1 MLKSRFIFILLCA
14 AAVCLAP
21 ALPARAAEAWLEG
34 LSRSMAAEIDNT
46 FANKISIEGKKPVSA
61 GLYRFKDL
69 SGRFETEAPVLRRL
83 VHGALAKNGR
93 FALVNL
99 DAMDSAF
106 DSLYPFRTLDELNQE
121 QLQQYAQKAG
131 VDYVFSAKI
140 VTQDSRPVVQLFI
153 YNVRKGVLLFTPM
166 FPVNVTAPAPDPPP
180 VAPVVPAPATAT
192 ATVTAT
198 ATKPVPANPVSP
210 ATATA
215 EIAPATGARAFFNI
229 QRGKFYYVQGVL
241 PDSPIVDF
249 EPVDLDPDP
258 APEIAFLNTDSMV
271 IVKLQ
276 DATAT
281 EFWSNQYRKSFPRRG
296 LAGTL
301 WFRRS
306 GNKPLLYV
314 SMNTFPRSIVYLW
327 SDENKTL
334 DKLDN
339 VDRYIAHLD
348 DASGKRLVSEYGK
361 GVISFSGKQ
370 TRLVAAGGAM
380 ESDAAFP
387 APVDYYSS
395 CILRASDTSNELT
408 VTALVDEYGSIKVY
422 QGNSKLLADTENKF
436 GSTLDCWNNPR
447 TKSLYILGSTE
458 KSQDDRIVI
467 FRLVKKASGEY
478 DIAKQW
484 VSDAVSGAVT
494 RAKFLDL
501 DGDRLPEVLA
511 VEESA
516 EGKFRFFY
524 TAPAWPEEEY

>member
-1 MLKSRFIFILLCA
+1 MLKSRLVFALVCA
-14 AAVCLAP
+14 AALCLAP
-21 ALPARAAEAWLEG
+21 VRPARAAQAWLEG
-34 LSRSMAAEIDNT
+34 LSRSMAGEIDNT
-46 FANKISIEGKKPVSA
+46 FANKIAVEGKAPVSA
-61 GLYRFKDL
+61 GLYRFTDL
-69 SGRFETEAPVLRRL
+69 SGRFEPEAPALRRL
-83 VHGALAKNGR
+83 VQAALAKNGR
-93 FALVNL
+93 FALASL

-121 QLQQYAQKAG
+121 QLQQFAQKAG

-140 VTQDSRPVVQLFI
+140 VSQDSRPVVQLFI

-166 FPVNVTAPAPDPPP
+166 FPVNVTAPVVPP
-180 VAPVVPAPATAT
+180 VTPAAPAPAPATAT
-192 ATVTAT
+192 VAA
-198 ATKPVPANPVSP
+198 P
-210 ATATA
+210 ATAPVTPA
-215 EIAPATGARAFFNI
+215 APATGTADVAPATGTRVFLNI

-241 PDSPIVDF
+241 PNSPIVDF
-249 EPVDLDPDP
+249 EPVNLDPDP

-271 IVKLQ
+271 IVKLK
-276 DATAT
+276 DTTAT
-281 EFWSNQYRKSFPRRG
+281 EFWTNQYRKSFPRRG

-306 GNKPLLYV
+306 GDKPLLYV
-314 SMNTFPRSIVYLW
+314 SMNTFPRSIVYVW

-361 GVISFSGKQ
+361 GVISFSGKE

-380 ESDAAFP
+380 EGDAAFP

-408 VTALVDEYGSIKVY
+408 VTALVDEYGSIKIY
-422 QGNSKLLADTENKF
+422 QGNTKLLAETENKF
-436 GSTLDCWNNPR
+436 GATLDCWYNPR
-447 TKSLYILGSTE
+447 TKSLYVLGATE
-458 KSQDDRIVI
+458 KSRDDRIVM

-478 DIAKQW
+478 ELAKQW
-484 VSDAVSGAVT
+484 VSDAVSGAVL
-494 RAKFLDL
+494 RAKYLDL

-516 EGKFRFFY
+516 DGKFRFFY